1 MRGYAIPSKQ
11 KIMTIGEQVKAMRND
26 AGLTATKL
34 CELAGIETNR
44 PRQYISNIENNKQT
58 ISFEQLRKL
67 CDACGYDI
75 KLIKTE
81 K

>member
-1 MRGYAIPSKQ
+1 MWSNAIPKR
-11 KIMTIGEQVKAMRND
+11 KTAMTIGEQVKAMRND

-75 KLIKTE
+75 KLIKIE